1 MFSAYLASHQQRTDK
16 LMASCD
22 DKIHAAILHAI
33 TLVDEIARITIED
46 HPYRAD
52 ALSNLRLTLQ
62 SATAE
67 AFPAK
72 A

>member
-1 MFSAYLASHQQRTDK
+1 
-16 LMASCD
+16 MASCD